1 MSKIPLDKFV
11 PSKDCR
17 VLLDTNIL
25 IHIFYPT
32 MSNSY
37 MREYEKLYSQLLS
50 KGSRLL
56 LPAIQVSEFINRC
69 IRFQFGIYKESH
81 IESESYD
88 FKKDYRNTQDYKDC
102 MEAILDIV
110 RNDILS
116 SFSIIND
123 NFEKIKQEKIF
134 IYGFSYDFN
143 DALLVQIAENEH
155 ATIITHDSDFAN
167 YKTKSDIVTANKAL
181 LKFS

>member
-1 MSKIPLDKFV
+1 MSKISLNTFV
-11 PSKDCR
+11 PSKNCK

-37 MREYEKLYSQLLS
+37 MRDYEKLYTQLLS
-50 KGSRLL
+50 KKSQLL

-69 IRFQFGIYKESH
+69 IRFQFGIYRENHPEHKNF
-81 IESESYD
+81 D
-88 FKKDYRNTQDYKDC
+88 FKKDYRDTQDYKNC
-102 MEAILDIV
+102 MEVILDIV

-116 SFSIIND
+116 SFTIIND
-123 NFEKIKQEKIF
+123 NFNSMKQEKIF

-143 DALLVQIAENEH
+143 DALLVQIAENEN
-155 ATIITHDSDFAN
+155 ATIVTHDSDFAN
-167 YKTKSDIVTANKAL
+167 YTTRVDIVTSNNVL

>member
-1 MSKIPLDKFV
+1 MSKISLNNFV
-11 PSKDCR
+11 PSESCR

-37 MREYEKLYSQLLS
+37 MREYEKLYAKLLS
-50 KGSRLL
+50 KKSQLL

-69 IRFQFGIYKESH
+69 IRFQFGIYKENH
-81 IESESYD
+81 SEDKGYD
-88 FKKDYRNTQDYKDC
+88 FKKDYRNTQDYKQC

-110 RNDILS
+110 RNDILT
-116 SFSIIND
+116 FFTIIND
-123 NFEKIKQEKIF
+123 NFEAIKQDKIF

-143 DALLVQIAENEH
+143 DALLVQIAENEN
-155 ATIITHDSDFAN
+155 AAIVTHDSDFAN
-167 YKTKSDIVTANKAL
+167 YKTKVDIVTANKTL

>member
-1 MSKIPLDKFV
+1 MSKISLNKFV
-11 PSKDCR
+11 PSKNCR

-37 MREYEKLYSQLLS
+37 MREYEKLYAQLLS
-50 KGSRLL
+50 KKSQLL

-69 IRFQFGIYKESH
+69 IRFQFDIYKEH
-81 IESESYD
+81 HSENKSCD
-88 FKKDYRNTQDYKDC
+88 FKKDYRNTQDYRNC
-102 MEAILDIV
+102 METILDIV

-116 SFSIIND
+116 SFAIIND
-123 NFEKIKQEKIF
+123 NFESIKQENIF

-143 DALLVQIAENEH
+143 DALLVQIAENEN
-155 ATIITHDSDFAN
+155 ATIVTHDSDFAN
-167 YKTKSDIVTANKAL
+167 YATKVNIVTANNVL